1 MQNKLR
7 IRPLMKYEVKYAVSV
22 DQRDE
27 HRTSVFTADDHT
39 IEPGNA
45 VFYRMGNVVRQI
57 NAPLIETVISPVDD
71 EDLADISE

>member
-7 IRPLMKYEVKYAVSV
+7 IRPLMKYSVTYAVSV
-22 DQRDE
+22 DQRDQ
-27 HRTSVFTADDHT
+27 HFTSTFTADDHT

-57 NAPLIETVISPVDD
+57 NAPLIETVISPVDP
-71 EDLADISE
+71 EDLVDVVE